1 MNKVILIGRLVAD
14 PELKYTP
21 SGKAVCN
28 VTVAVDRQSKDGGT
42 DFIDVVVWNKS
53 AENLAQYMSKGR
65 QLAVDGS
72 IQKRSY
78 EDKDGNKRWVTEVLA
93 NRIEFIGSKNDS
105 GSQQQQP
112 AAQAQQQAPEQ
123 QGLQYGQP
131 VGFSDED
138 LPF

>member
-1 MNKVILIGRLVAD
+1 MNKVVLIGRLVAD

-42 DFIDVVVWNKS
+42 DFIDVVVWNKN

-78 EDKDGNKRWVTEVLA
+78 EDKEGKKRWVTEVLA
-93 NRIEFIGSKNDS
+93 NRIEFIGSKTDS
-105 GSQQQQP
+105 GNSQLQQP
-112 AAQAQQQAPEQ
+112 EQPQ
-123 QGLQYGQP
+123 QGIQYGQP
-131 VGFSDED
+131 VSFSDED

>member
-28 VTVAVDRQSKDGGT
+28 VTVAVDRQSKASGT

-72 IQKRSY
+72 LQKRSY
-78 EDKDGNKRWVTEVLA
+78 EDKEGNKRWVTEVLA
-93 NRIEFIGSKNDS
+93 NRIEFVGSKGNGS
-105 GSQQQQP
+105 SQQQQP
-112 AAQAQQQAPEQ
+112 VAQAPEQ
-123 QGLQYGQP
+123 QGSQYGEP
-131 VGFSDED
+131 ISFSDED

>member
-78 EDKDGNKRWVTEVLA
+78 EDKEGNKRWVTEVLA
-93 NRIEFIGSKNDS
+93 NRIEFIGSKGDNS
-105 GSQQQQP
+105 SQQQQP
-112 AAQAQQQAPEQ
+112 EAPQATEQ
-123 QGLQYGQP
+123 QGIQ
-131 VGFSDED
+131 
-138 LPF
+138 

>member
-1 MNKVILIGRLVAD
+1 MNKVVLIGRLVAD

-28 VTVAVDRQSKDGGT
+28 VTVAIDRQSKDGGT
-42 DFIDVVVWNKS
+42 DFIDVVVWNKN

-78 EDKDGNKRWVTEVLA
+78 EDKEGKKRWVTEVLA
-93 NRIEFIGSKNDS
+93 SRIEFIGNKSDGGKK
-105 GSQQQQP
+105 
-112 AAQAQQQAPEQ
+112 ATQQAP
-123 QGLQYGQP
+123 GSQYGEP
-131 VGFSDED
+131 VSFSDED

>member
-28 VTVAVDRQSKDGGT
+28 VTVAVDRQSKDGST

-72 IQKRSY
+72 LQKRSY
-78 EDKDGNKRWVTEVLA
+78 EDKEGNKRWVTEVLA
-93 NRIEFIGSKNDS
+93 NRIEFIGSKGNGS
-105 GSQQQQP
+105 SQQQQS
-112 AAQAQQQAPEQ
+112 AAQATEQ
-123 QGLQYGQP
+123 HGIQYGQP
-131 VGFSDED
+131 VSFSDED

>member
-42 DFIDVVVWNKS
+42 DFIDVVAWNKS

-72 IQKRSY
+72 LQKRSY
-78 EDKDGNKRWVTEVLA
+78 EDKEGNKRWVTEVLA
-93 NRIEFIGSKNDS
+93 NRIEFIGSKGNGS
-105 GSQQQQP
+105 SQQQQP
-112 AAQAQQQAPEQ
+112 AAQATEQ
-123 QGLQYGQP
+123 QGIQYGQP
-131 VGFSDED
+131 VSFSDED